1 MKPIVLGTDGSPT
14 SEKATKLAV
23 ELARE
28 TASRLCVVAAWHT
41 PLTNYSYEQIRS
53 IPEIDQHEQK
63 RAHDAAQA
71 ALDLAEAEGVE
82 VESFVRNG
90 DPVDMIT
97 QTAGNCDASFIVVG
111 SHGWGAIRRLVFGSV
126 STALL
131 HHAPCPVLVARLDE
145 GPTSNHAETEDIAHS
160 T

>member
-1 MKPIVLGTDGSPT
+1 MKTIVLGTDGSPT

-28 TASRLCVVAAWHT
+28 TASRLCVAAWQT
-41 PLTNYSYEQIRS
+41 PLTNYSYEQIMA
-53 IPEIDQHEQK
+53 IPEIDEAEQK

-82 VESFVRNG
+82 AESFVRNG
-90 DPVDMIT
+90 DPVEMIS

-131 HHAPCPVLVARLDE
+131 HQAPCPVLVARLDQE
-145 GPTSNHAETEDIAHS
+145 PTSTHAEAEHVAHS
-160 T
+160 V